1 METKTLRQ
9 KLQAIQ
15 LELVAPKNQRN
26 NFGNYDYR
34 SCEDILEALK
44 PLLKKY
50 NCLVVIGDGIEQ
62 IGDRY
67 YIRSIATIKDCESTE
82 EQFVTAY
89 AREAQD
95 QKGMNDSQL
104 TGSTSS
110 YARKY
115 ALNGLFMIDDSKD
128 SDFTNTVAKITPPSP
143 LKQINTTDVVRE
155 PINSLTVHCATCN
168 TVMTEMKGVSKTT
181 GKPYHFYKCTKDQTH
196 PLRNI

>member
-1 METKTLRQ
+1 MDKQSLRQ

-44 PLLKKY
+44 LLLKKY

-62 IGDRY
+62 VGDRY
-67 YIRSIATIKDCESTE
+67 YIRSTATIKDCESTE

-89 AREAQD
+89 AREAFE

-128 SDFTNTVAKITPPSP
+128 SDFTNTEA
-143 LKQINTTDVVRE
+143 
-155 PINSLTVHCATCN
+155 
-168 TVMTEMKGVSKTT
+168 KTT
-181 GKPYHFYKCTKDQTH
+181 APVTPKQTIPVKPTTNISLGKCVKCGADMKLSMQGKKYCSKLCWQKPIPDKVQKDFTAF
-196 PLRNI
+196 